1 MYQRKM
7 IINNLS
13 KLFWRMMREFCRQQ
27 KKDRKLTDV
36 MIHVKNS
43 DEQDNDPYLKDVFQ
57 NQILLDPR

>member
-1 MYQRKM
+1 M

-13 KLFWRMMREFCRQQ
+13 QISWRMMRELCRQQ

-43 DEQDNDPYLKDVFQ
+43 DEHDNDPYLKDVF
-57 NQILLDPR
+57 